1 MQQQL
6 LDAQKKSGN
15 LPGFLMDSQ
24 EKKTRAKS
32 PSKAKDSPE
41 KKQEATSEEENP
53 VDTTVIDAVAP
64 SGVENESKPKIHLA
78 GEDARL
84 VAVISTFLNVH
95 PFGAGADY
103 IWSYLLRVDPSIK
116 YKEVE
121 QLMEKYDTCFTM
133 EVEGVGANLARKWK
147 LIAFKP
153 E

>member
-1 MQQQL
+1 ML
-6 LDAQKKSGN
+6 RRRVEICLVFSWTVKKRKLGLN
-15 LPGFLMDSQ
+15 LPARL
-24 EKKTRAKS
+24 KTLQR
-32 PSKAKDSPE
+32 
-41 KKQEATSEEENP
+41 KKQEATSEEEKP